1 MKKKLLIICLVI
13 VSLYV
18 VIVGGIFKL
27 YLDLN
32 KVFEKANQ
40 PIEKELDLR
49 DGEVSFNNMDAFSF
63 LFLGIDTGDL
73 DREEIGR
80 SDAIMLGTVNPNEKK
95 TTLISVPRDT
105 RMLIVGKNIDDKI
118 NHAYAFGGPDMS
130 VNSLEKYFNVPIDKY
145 VSLNMKGLGDLVD
158 AVNGIK
164 IQNSL
169 EFTSNGYEFPLGLNH
184 LNGKQTLAYVRM
196 RYDDPNN
203 DYGRQERQ
211 RKVVSS
217 LVSELVRP
225 EIILRYSKV
234 MDIVQQN
241 LKTNMSFNEIKTIVF
256 NYKDCFQQQEFDQLL
271 GEGTTIDDI
280 SYQVVSEEERNRVA
294 TLLNGQLGMNE

>member
-1 MKKKLLIICLVI
+1 MRKKLLIIYLVI
-13 VSLYV
+13 LALFVFIL
-18 VIVGGIFKL
+18 GALFKL
-27 YLDLN
+27 NLDLN
-32 KVFEKANQ
+32 EVFEKANH
-40 PIEKELDLR
+40 PIEKELNLR
-49 DGEVSFNNMDAFSF
+49 DGEVNFNNKDAFSF

-73 DREEIGR
+73 GREEVGR
-80 SDAIMLGTVNPNEKK
+80 SDAIMIGTVNPNEKK
-95 TTLISVPRDT
+95 TTLVSVPRDT
-105 RMLIVGKNIDDKI
+105 RMLIVGKDMDDKI
-118 NHAYAFGGPDMS
+118 NHAYAFGGPKMS
-130 VNSLEKYFNVPIDKY
+130 INSLEKYFNVPIDKY

-211 RKVVSS
+211 RKVVSA
-217 LVSELVRP
+217 LVSELIKP
-225 EIILRYSKV
+225 EKILKYSQI

-241 LKTNMSFNEIKTIVF
+241 LKTNMTFNEIKTIVF
-256 NYKDCFQQQEFDQLL
+256 KYKDCFQKQELDQLL
-271 GEGTTIDDI
+271 GKGQMIDDI

-294 TLLNGQLGMNE
+294 TILNMQLDLRK

>member
-1 MKKKLLIICLVI
+1 
-13 VSLYV
+13 
-18 VIVGGIFKL
+18 
-27 YLDLN
+27 
-32 KVFEKANQ
+32 
-40 PIEKELDLR
+40 
-49 DGEVSFNNMDAFSF
+49 
-63 LFLGIDTGDL
+63 
-73 DREEIGR
+73 
-80 SDAIMLGTVNPNEKK
+80 AIMLGTVNPNEKK

-256 NYKDCFQQQEFDQLL
+256 NYKDCFQQQELDQLL

>member
-1 MKKKLLIICLVI
+1 M
-13 VSLYV
+13 
-18 VIVGGIFKL
+18 
-27 YLDLN
+27 
-32 KVFEKANQ
+32 FEKANQ

-105 RMLIVGKNIDDKI
+105 LMLIVGKNIDDKI

-158 AVNGIK
+158 VVNGIK

-256 NYKDCFQQQEFDQLL
+256 NYKDCFQQQELDQLL
-271 GEGTTIDDI
+271 GEGTTIDGI